1 MQKNEY
7 WPHEG
12 VVVLMSFSIGRMTM
26 DDSAIE
32 SV

>member
-7 WPHEG
+7 WPLKGE
-12 VVVLMSFSIGRMTM
+12 VVLMSFSIGRMTM